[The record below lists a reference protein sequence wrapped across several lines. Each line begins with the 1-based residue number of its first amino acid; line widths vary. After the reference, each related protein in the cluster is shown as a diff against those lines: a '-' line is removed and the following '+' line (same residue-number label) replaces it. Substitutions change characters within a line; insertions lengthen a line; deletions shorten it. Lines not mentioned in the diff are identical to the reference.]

1 MTFWGLWY
9 ASLVLA
15 VLAVAIMLLLVLRRV
30 FEMRAE
36 RRRER
41 LRAATS
47 AALLGYMDG
56 DVGAAQ
62 VRQAARGR
70 TDIVGDLIYEMRE
83 IVRGE
88 GSARLIE
95 LAVACGGIDRERRR
109 LRRRNPGARAEAVR
123 RLGIYGSDA
132 VPLLTAA
139 LGDRNPGVRSAAAIE
154 LTALGAAPPLVTL
167 AEAMRIGI
175 DATSED
181 LRRIFRRV
189 VAGEPRSAIALIE
202 DEWTPDALNIL
213 LLDGLGFAGVFEA
226 LPAIGSMLQNG
237 TPEVRVEAL
246 RALANLGHPSAAEV
260 ATEALSDPDWRVRAQ
275 AANCV
280 RRIGAES
287 AADALEALLGDEQW
301 WVRFRAAE
309 ALSTFGADGRAR
321 LTRVS
326 VQGDRAGQVA
336 QLVLAER
343 GLA

>member
-15 VLAVAIMLLLVLRRV
+15 LLSVAIMLLLVVRRAV
-30 FEMRAE
+30 EMAGQ
-36 RRRER
+36 RRRDH
-41 LRAATS
+41 LRAAAS

-56 DVGAAQ
+56 DVSAAQ
-62 VRQAARGR
+62 VRQAAGGR
-70 TDIVGDLIYEMRE
+70 TATVGDLIYEMRE
-83 IVRGE
+83 IMRGE
-88 GSARLIE
+88 GSTRLIE

-202 DEWTPDALNIL
+202 DEWTTDALNIL
-213 LLDGLGFAGVFEA
+213 LLDGLGFAGLFEA
-226 LPAIGSMLQNG
+226 LPAISTMLQNG
-237 TPEVRVEAL
+237 TPAVRVEAL

-260 ATEALSDPDWRVRAQ
+260 AIDALADPDWRVRAQ

-280 RRIGAES
+280 RRIGAEE
-287 AADALEALLGDEQW
+287 AATALEPLLDDEQW

-309 ALSTFGADGRAR
+309 ALATFGADGCAR
-321 LTRVS
+321 LARLATH
-326 VQGDRAGQVA
+326 GDRAGQVA